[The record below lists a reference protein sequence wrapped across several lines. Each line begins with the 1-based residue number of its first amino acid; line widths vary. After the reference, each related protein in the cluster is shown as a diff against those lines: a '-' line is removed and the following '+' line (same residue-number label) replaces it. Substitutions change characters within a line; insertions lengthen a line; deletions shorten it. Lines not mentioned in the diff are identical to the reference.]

1 MFGRILLYKTGT
13 STITQ
18 EAFSILEALFVY
30 LDYYCIRPV
39 LVPLLRRHSP
49 YLKHCLCIWILLYKT
64 GTSTITQEAF
74 SILEALFVYLD
85 WKDVLS
91 MALGAK

>member
-18 EAFSILEALFVY
+18 EAFSIFEALFVY
-30 LDYYCIRPV
+30 LDYCIRPV

-49 YLKHCLCIWILLYKT
+49 YHSPYLKHCLRIGLLLYKIGIST
-64 GTSTITQEAF
+64 TSQE
-74 SILEALFVYLD
+74 
-85 WKDVLS
+85 VLS

>member
-18 EAFSILEALFVY
+18 ESFSILEALFVY

-49 YLKHCLCIWILLYKT
+49 YLKHCLCNGLLLYKN
-64 GTSTITQEAF
+64 GISTTTQE
-74 SILEALFVYLD
+74 
-85 WKDVLS
+85 VLC
-91 MALGAK
+91 MAPGAK